1 MSSYTRTRVFN
12 LVENKIFS
20 ELVVVVADVV
30 NAQVE
35 RSTTAVERA
44 GFGQE
49 TAKKNPGLRQK
60 KNNWQVL
67 KSELLHNESGSFGN
81 ESCWSFFIWT

>member
-1 MSSYTRTRVFN
+1 M
-12 LVENKIFS
+12 
-20 ELVVVVADVV
+20 VVLVADEV

-35 RSTTAVERA
+35 RSTTAMERA

-49 TAKKNPGLRQK
+49 TAAKNSGLRQK

-67 KSELLHNESGSFGN
+67 KCDLLVLKDESGSFG
-81 ESCWSFFIWT
+81 SKRCW

>member
-1 MSSYTRTRVFN
+1 MFIWWEFY
-12 LVENKIFS
+12 
-20 ELVVVVADVV
+20 ELVVVVLVADEV

-35 RSTTAVERA
+35 RSTTAMERA

-49 TAKKNPGLRQK
+49 TAAKNPGLRQK

-67 KSELLHNESGSFGN
+67 KCDLPKVERGSFG
-81 ESCWSFFIWT
+81 SKRCW